1 MDAQLKKVTKM
12 LQLAATTKLEWQ
24 FMNALTRVGVEA
36 AVVMRVI
43 RDAEKVY
50 SQKYKL
56 MRQENVH
63 KAILEKRK
71 AIEDKVKASKQNFS
85 RDGGDAA

>member
-24 FMNALTRVGVEA
+24 FMNAFTRVGVEA

-71 AIEDKVKASKQNFS
+71 AIEDKVKASKKNFQ
-85 RDGGDAA
+85 DGGDAA